1 MLPIIE
7 HPVALLTFVSMCQFT
22 LYQPQMRHLLQV
34 MDALLVCP
42 GKKTLSNLYRHLF
55 QPADPKTAAD
65 FFRESPWQREEIGL
79 SRKQTM
85 FLQFLKMA
93 QKLGLTALV
102 IGVDDSLGKKHKAT
116 RHLEAV
122 AYHHDHNDSTRKKP
136 TYANGFVYV
145 GVHIHFGPF
154 GFTFDTRLYLRECTV
169 RALNRQ
175 RSADQRLHYRSKYA
189 LAREMLLALA
199 ELLPKGYQ
207 VYVTFDSWY
216 ASERLIKLCRRHGWH
231 VICAL
236 KRNRKVGKQ
245 RLDHHDL
252 ALKHRRYQQ
261 VTLTATDRTRPAP
274 VYYVRTVDGALENI
288 SGVVR
293 AIISRRH
300 KGDQSPKFFM
310 CTDLQLSAQEA
321 LRLYQRRW
329 PVEVDNLYLKEGL
342 GVGDFR
348 LQSFEATDKWF
359 AVALLSLN
367 YLQYQQAQH
376 YVQTREFCS
385 LAECLRQHR
394 LTHWQR
400 LIRAIAHAAHRTDD
414 VEAVI
419 QQFMPTT
426 DWAILAHAA

>member
-1 MLPIIE
+1 MYRVFLPAIYFVLLYGTRVLLGITATNAL
-7 HPVALLTFVSMCQFT
+7 PALLFSDVALMTLVGFNAYLVAHGLTLRGAAQRTGVRPYVLMDPQT
-22 LYQPQMRHLLQV
+22 LAGTLCKASAAVLEDLFNGTIHLL
-34 MDALLVCP
+34 AAA
-42 GKKTLSNLYRHLF
+42 HLF
-55 QPADPKTAAD
+55 APRVMAAVD
-65 FFRESPWQREEIGL
+65 GSKL
-79 SRKQTM
+79 LTTSR
-85 FLQFLKMA
+85 
-93 QKLGLTALV
+93 
-102 IGVDDSLGKKHKAT
+102 
-116 RHLEAV
+116 
-122 AYHHDHNDSTRKKP
+122 
-136 TYANGFVYV
+136 
-145 GVHIHFGPF
+145 
-154 GFTFDTRLYLRECTV
+154 
-169 RALNRQ
+169 
-175 RSADQRLHYRSKYA
+175 
-189 LAREMLLALA
+189 
-199 ELLPKGYQ
+199 LPKGYQ

-216 ASERLIKLCRRHGWH
+216 ASERLIKLCRRQGWH

-252 ALKHRRYQQ
+252 ALKHRRYQPI
-261 VTLTATDRTRPAP
+261 TLTAADYTRPAP
-274 VYYVRTVDGALENI
+274 VYYVRTVEGALENI

-300 KGDQSPKFFM
+300 KGDKSPKFFM

-400 LIRAIAHAAHRTDD
+400 LIRAIAQAAHRTDD